1 MVELC
6 DSYND
11 DICENVYFLGKK
23 SYIMWLFNLQLYAIK
38 CYLFYNYS
46 PSFLIITIIV

>member
-11 DICENVYFLGKK
+11 DICENAYLLENKC
-23 SYIMWLFNLQLYAIK
+23 YIMWLFNL
-38 CYLFYNYS
+38 
-46 PSFLIITIIV
+46 